1 MGTPSKTACPYLN
14 LRSGIMLT
22 PKQIKNVDF
31 ATSGRNAYRMDD
43 VDDFMSEVY
52 ESYDQMFRENAEL
65 VKKLNLLADKVA
77 EYKADEDKIHNAL
90 LMAERMKE
98 SVISEAQE
106 KAREALSA
114 AEEKVRTVKTQL
126 DEKTKELM
134 DAAQKESERIV
145 SEAKAQASETMAQAN
160 SNATTLLAKA
170 QEIYAEQVDT
180 IKAEADKEMT
190 YLNKIK
196 AESQKVRSQLMDTY
210 ERQIHILEYTP
221 DFSEELKDFDENE
234 ALNSPDVKKALEAA
248 KSENQEIV
256 EDSPEEASEEALEE
270 ELEENIEEIEE
281 ADEFEEA
288 EEIEDIEDIEEEI
301 EEEIEE
307 IDEIDEEV
315 DDDITMDEIEEM
327 RITEAAEEYVD
338 LSEDEIADD
347 EEAQDADILM
357 DKVSKYADSE
367 DMESSEDE
375 SDESEENEEI
385 TFFK

>member
-1 MGTPSKTACPYLN
+1 
-14 LRSGIMLT
+14 MLT

-196 AESQKVRSQLMDTY
+196 AESQKVRNQLMDTY

-256 EDSPEEASEEALEE
+256 EDSSEEALEE

-281 ADEFEEA
+281 AEEFEEA

-301 EEEIEE
+301 EEAEEE
-307 IDEIDEEV
+307 IDEI
-315 DDDITMDEIEEM
+315 DEIEEM

-338 LSEDEIADD
+338 LSEDEIVDD
-347 EEAQDADILM
+347 EEAQDTDILM

-367 DMESSEDE
+367 DAEPSEDE
-375 SDESEENEEI
+375 SDESEETEENEEI